1 MSSPQWPKKGFMA
14 LPFLLAI
21 FLLLSCNQTNGGENS
36 QSSHL
41 VTRSSISSTI
51 DSSGIIVNSS
61 DALSA
66 QLTFEVSGALGS
78 INVSEG
84 EEVAKG
90 QTLAELD
97 SKTIRNLEAKVIQA
111 RISLRDAQKAL
122 EGAVVGYDS
131 NNPEKTL
138 TGTPLQELRRLQ
150 AIVRNSSLAFDN
162 AVKDS
167 ELTAISWET
176 KLDSK
181 QDQYDVTFE
190 EYNEVFFTWLGMNLV
205 EGEETSIE
213 PGKLLSNLEIDIE
226 LLFNPDDRTYNLP
239 QYTNRTSLLDDD
251 PSTRWDEGVV
261 YIWNNFYPGVIKV
274 SCEND
279 TPGFGE
285 LCILGEINNA
295 WDNFYPIDQSLKS
308 ETLSANKAIATAA
321 NQVVNAE
328 KSLTDAQ
335 RNLSQFLDN
344 PILDMEFRIAQLESA
359 EKTLD
364 ESEIE
369 LENARLTAPFSGRI
383 LHIYVS
389 EDDTVGANDAVL
401 RLVDQTDIEVQAS
414 IERKFISKLNTGQTA
429 EIILDRYPDAN
440 LKAKIKRVGGLEGQ
454 SSATNTIPLSLKILG
469 PTDLPLREGL
479 TGQVRIVIE
488 QVDNVLAIPKE
499 YLKEMNPAENTGTVS
514 ILLPGG
520 ASQDSPVQLGIT
532 DGMVVEILNG
542 VKEGDEIL
550 APNTN

>member
-21 FLLLSCNQTNGGENS
+21 FVLLSCNQTNGDENS

-41 VTRSSISSTI
+41 VTRSSITSTI
-51 DSSGIIVNSS
+51 DTSGIIVTSS

-138 TGTPLQELRRLQ
+138 TGAPLQELRRLQ

-167 ELTAISWET
+167 ELTAITWET

-181 QDQYDVTFE
+181 KDQYDVTFE
-190 EYNEVFFTWLGMNLV
+190 EYNDVFFTWLGMNLV

-251 PSTRWDEGVV
+251 PLTRWDEGVV

-274 SCEND
+274 GCEND

-285 LCILGEINNA
+285 LCILGEINTA
-295 WDNFYPIDQSLKS
+295 WDNFHPVDQSLKS
-308 ETLSANKAIATAA
+308 ETLSANKAIATVA
-321 NQVVNAE
+321 NQVANAE
-328 KSLTDAQ
+328 KTLTDAQ
-335 RNLSQFLDN
+335 RDLKQFLNN
-344 PILDMEFRIAQLESA
+344 PILDMEFRTAQLESA

-364 ESEIE
+364 ESEID
-369 LENARLTAPFSGRI
+369 LENSKLTAPFGGRI

-401 RLVDQTDIEVQAS
+401 RLVDPTDIEVQSS
-414 IERKFISKLNTGQTA
+414 IEPTIISYLNTGQAA
-429 EIILDRYPDAN
+429 EIILDRYPN
-440 LKAKIKRVGGLEGQ
+440 ETLTAKIKIIGELEEQ
-454 SSATNTIPLSLKILG
+454 SSAANTVPFSLEILG

-479 TGQVRIVIE
+479 TGQVRITID
-488 QVDNVLAIPKE
+488 QADNVISIPNE
-499 YLKEMNPAENTGTVS
+499 YLRELNPATNMGTVAV
-514 ILLPGG
+514 LLPDGTN
-520 ASQDSPVQLGIT
+520 QDTSVQLGIT
-532 DGMVVEILNG
+532 DGVHVEILNG
-542 VKEGDEIL
+542 INEGDEIL
-550 APNTN
+550 APNSN

>member
-1 MSSPQWPKKGFMA
+1 
-14 LPFLLAI
+14 
-21 FLLLSCNQTNGGENS
+21 
-36 QSSHL
+36 
-41 VTRSSISSTI
+41 
-51 DSSGIIVNSS
+51 
-61 DALSA
+61 
-66 QLTFEVSGALGS
+66 
-78 INVSEG
+78 
-84 EEVAKG
+84 
-90 QTLAELD
+90 
-97 SKTIRNLEAKVIQA
+97 
-111 RISLRDAQKAL
+111 
-122 EGAVVGYDS
+122 
-131 NNPEKTL
+131 
-138 TGTPLQELRRLQ
+138 
-150 AIVRNSSLAFDN
+150 
-162 AVKDS
+162 
-167 ELTAISWET
+167 
-176 KLDSK
+176 
-181 QDQYDVTFE
+181 
-190 EYNEVFFTWLGMNLV
+190 
-205 EGEETSIE
+205 
-213 PGKLLSNLEIDIE
+213 
-226 LLFNPDDRTYNLP
+226 
-239 QYTNRTSLLDDD
+239 
-251 PSTRWDEGVV
+251 
-261 YIWNNFYPGVIKV
+261 
-274 SCEND
+274 
-279 TPGFGE
+279 
-285 LCILGEINNA
+285 
-295 WDNFYPIDQSLKS
+295 
-308 ETLSANKAIATAA
+308 
-321 NQVVNAE
+321 
-328 KSLTDAQ
+328 
-335 RNLSQFLDN
+335 LSQFLDN